1 MLPRIKPHRSSPY
14 SNTLVPLLYQSGYLT
29 IKDYNPEIGTYTLD
43 LPNKEIRI
51 GLFECLL
58 PNYVEE
64 ETDNAKVLAGD
75 LSILIKQGY
84 MDSAMQLLQ
93 KYLSTVPYC
102 DNTLYEGHYQ
112 QMLYVIFTLL
122 TGYQITVEQRTQ
134 KGRTDMT
141 IETADRI
148 YIIEIKFNHSAQD
161 ALAQINAN
169 NYAAAF
175 ALKGKSITKVGIGF
189 NVEQNRNMTD
199 WVIETL

>member
-1 MLPRIKPHRSSPY
+1 
-14 SNTLVPLLYQSGYLT
+14 
-29 IKDYNPEIGTYTLD
+29 
-43 LPNKEIRI
+43 
-51 GLFECLL
+51 
-58 PNYVEE
+58 
-64 ETDNAKVLAGD
+64 
-75 LSILIKQGY
+75 
-84 MDSAMQLLQ
+84 
-93 KYLSTVPYC
+93 
-102 DNTLYEGHYQ
+102 
-112 QMLYVIFTLL
+112 
-122 TGYQITVEQRTQ
+122 
-134 KGRTDMT
+134 MT